1 MSYFLHN
8 NPFGGIIVLYD
19 DGGGGVV
26 INPVSVVIN
35 ETISSLNVGDT
46 GSLTATVSYSDSSQ
60 VNSADTPSVVNWSSS
75 DAAVLTIDATG
86 NYEAISSG
94 TASITVQVSS
104 DSSIQTSTSIEVISA
119 KLVELYNFGVFDE
132 PESDGGNLVYDTGYS
147 NKQPWLTVGEYEN
160 NMSDL
165 GNKLIAQAGDVV
177 YGGVMIFSTEL
188 EKAIVSLYKRIEGG
202 YELVLD
208 SGELSGVVGVN
219 EFHLVEFSVPETAL
233 EEGAQYFL
241 GVMNTSSSED
251 GAAVV
256 SSITE
261 LSNKYPPA
269 LANESPTLLLDSE
282 VDSTSPWSRAA
293 IFKISRD
300 VTDWHSITAARIV
313 DGEVN
318 GFNASHGSIDPN
330 DVNGGTIIALEASTT
345 SNWIRVTVDTDALG
359 KPFAAIY
366 LEYKGKQYVVP
377 FTTGFRYELHNTEKT
392 LELFNALDQNIG
404 VESKM
409 QVIGL
414 TSESYDFTL
423 GIGTHSTASTENSG
437 FKSSWA
443 MGSCNGEFPVTKTQ
457 VDMLYASS
465 GLDADSNPQFKI
477 FFGTANSE
485 KWFSANAVV
494 LKITF
499 EDSTEITTPSLPWVS
514 SKYQIIDA
522 SAQAVFDALT
532 AKNGQSAV
540 VHVEADLSLRTKDL

>member
-94 TASITVQVSS
+94 TASVTVQVSS
-104 DSSIQTSTSIEVISA
+104 DGSIQTSTSIEVISA

-147 NKQPWLTVGEYEN
+147 NKQPWLTVEEYEN

-165 GNKLIAQAGDVV
+165 GNKLIAQTGDVV

-188 EKAIVSLYKRIEGG
+188 EKAIVSLYKRVEGG

-256 SSITE
+256 SSLND

-300 VTDWHSITAARIV
+300 VTDWHSITAAKIV

-318 GFNASHGSIDPN
+318 GFNGANGSINPS
-330 DVNGGTIIALEASTT
+330 DVNGATIIALEASIT
-345 SNWIRVTVDTDALG
+345 SNWIRATVNTDALG

-366 LEYKGKQYVVP
+366 LEYKGKQYVTP
-377 FTTGFRYELHNTEKT
+377 FTTGFRYELHDTAKT
-392 LELFNALDQNIG
+392 LELFNALEQNIG

-409 QVIGL
+409 QIIGL
-414 TSESYDFTL
+414 TSESYDFSL

-485 KWFSANAVV
+485 KWFSANAVI

-499 EDSTEITTPSLPWVS
+499 EDSTEITTPSLPWAS

-522 SAQAVFDALT
+522 SAQAVYDALT
-532 AKNGQSAV
+532 AKAGQSAV
-540 VHVEADLSLRTKDL
+540 IHVEAAASRRTKDF

>member
-1 MSYFLHN
+1 MSYFVHI
-8 NPFGGIIVLYD
+8 PFQRGMVAPPTGS
-19 DGGGGVV
+19 GSSV
-26 INPVSVVIN
+26 ISPVSVTIN
-35 ETISSLNVGDT
+35 ETISSLNVGDS
-46 GSLTATVSYSDSSQ
+46 GLLTATVYYSDSSQ
-60 VNSADTPSVVNWSSS
+60 VNSSDAPNVVNWSSS
-75 DAAVLTIDATG
+75 DATVMSIDTTG
-86 NYEAISSG
+86 NYEAVSPG
-94 TASITVQVSS
+94 TASIIVQVSS
-104 DSSIQTSTSIEVISA
+104 DSSIQTSTSIEVSSA
-119 KLVELYNFGVFDE
+119 KLVELYNFGIFDE

-147 NKQPWLTVGEYEN
+147 NKQPWLTVEEYEN

-177 YGGVMIFSTEL
+177 YGGVMIFSSEL
-188 EKAIVSLYKRIEGG
+188 ERAIVSLYKRVEGG

-208 SGELSGVVGVN
+208 SGELSGVVGIN
-219 EFHLVEFSVPETAL
+219 EFHLVEFSVPETVL
-233 EEGAQYFL
+233 EEGEQYFL
-241 GVMNTSSSED
+241 GVMNTSSSEE

-256 SSITE
+256 SSRNE

-269 LANESPTLLLDSE
+269 LADESPALLLDSE
-282 VDSTSPWSRAA
+282 VDSTSLWSRAA

-300 VTDWHSITAARIV
+300 VTDWHSMTAARIV

-318 GFNASHGSIDPN
+318 GFNSSHGSIVPS

-345 SNWIRVTVDTDALG
+345 SNWIRVTVDTAALG

-366 LEYKGKQYVVP
+366 LEYKGKQYVAP
-377 FTTGFRYELHNTEKT
+377 FTTGFRYELHDTAKT
-392 LELFNALDQNIG
+392 SDLFNALEQHIG

-409 QVIGL
+409 QIIGL
-414 TSESYDFTL
+414 TSESYDFSL

-485 KWFSANAVV
+485 KWFSANAVI

-532 AKNGQSAV
+532 AKDGQSVV
-540 VHVEADLSLRTKDL
+540 VHVEADLSLRTKDF

>member
-94 TASITVQVSS
+94 TASVTVQVSS

-132 PESDGGNLVYDTGYS
+132 PESDGGNLVYNTGYS
-147 NKQPWLTVGEYEN
+147 NKQPWLTVEEYEN

-165 GNKLIAQAGDVV
+165 GNKLIAQTGDVV

-188 EKAIVSLYKRIEGG
+188 EKAIVSLYKRVEGG

-251 GAAVV
+251 GATVV
-256 SSITE
+256 SSLND

-269 LANESPTLLLDSE
+269 LANESPALLLDSE

-318 GFNASHGSIDPN
+318 GFNGANGSINPS
-330 DVNGGTIIALEASTT
+330 DVNGATIIALEASIT
-345 SNWIRVTVDTDALG
+345 SNWIRVTVNTDALG

-366 LEYKGKQYVVP
+366 LEYKGKQYVAP
-377 FTTGFRYELHNTEKT
+377 FTTGFRYELHDTAKT

-409 QVIGL
+409 QIIGL

-485 KWFSANAVV
+485 KWFSANAVI

-499 EDSTEITTPSLPWVS
+499 EDSTEITTPSLPWAS

-522 SAQAVFDALT
+522 SAQAVYDALT
-532 AKNGQSAV
+532 AKAGQSAV
-540 VHVEADLSLRTKDL
+540 IHVEAAASRRTKDF

>member
-94 TASITVQVSS
+94 NASVTVQVSS
-104 DSSIQTSTSIEVISA
+104 DSSIQTSTSIEVVTA

-147 NKQPWLTVGEYEN
+147 NKQPWLTVEEYEN

-165 GNKLIAQAGDVV
+165 GNKLIAQTGDVV

-188 EKAIVSLYKRIEGG
+188 EKAIVSLYKRVEGG
-202 YELVLD
+202 YEFVLD

-256 SSITE
+256 SSLND

-269 LANESPTLLLDSE
+269 LANESPALLLDSE

-318 GFNASHGSIDPN
+318 GFNGANGSINPS
-330 DVNGGTIIALEASTT
+330 DVNGATIIALEASIT
-345 SNWIRVTVDTDALG
+345 SNWIRATVNTDALG

-366 LEYKGKQYVVP
+366 LEYKGKQYVAP
-377 FTTGFRYELHNTEKT
+377 FTTGFRYELHDTAKT

-409 QVIGL
+409 QIIGL

-485 KWFSANAVV
+485 KWFSANAVI

-522 SAQAVFDALT
+522 SAQVVFDALT
-532 AKNGQSAV
+532 AKDGQSAV
-540 VHVEADLSLRTKDL
+540 VRVEADLSLRTKDF

>member
-75 DAAVLTIDATG
+75 DADVLTIDATG

-94 TASITVQVSS
+94 TASVTVQVSS
-104 DSSIQTSTSIEVISA
+104 DSSIQTSTSIEVSSA

-147 NKQPWLTVGEYEN
+147 NKQPWLTVEEYEN

-165 GNKLIAQAGDVV
+165 GNKLIAQTGDVV
-177 YGGVMIFSTEL
+177 YGGVMIFSSEL
-188 EKAIVSLYKRIEGG
+188 ERAIVSLYKRVEGG
-202 YELVLD
+202 YEFVLD

-256 SSITE
+256 SSLND

-269 LANESPTLLLDSE
+269 LANESPALLLDSE

-318 GFNASHGSIDPN
+318 GFNGANGSINPS
-330 DVNGGTIIALEASTT
+330 DVNGATIIALEASIT
-345 SNWIRVTVDTDALG
+345 SNWIRATVNTDALG

-366 LEYKGKQYVVP
+366 LEYKGKQYVAP
-377 FTTGFRYELHNTEKT
+377 FTTGFRYELHDTAKT

-409 QVIGL
+409 QIIGL

-485 KWFSANAVV
+485 KWFSANAVI

-522 SAQAVFDALT
+522 SAQVVFDALT
-532 AKNGQSAV
+532 AKDGQSAV
-540 VHVEADLSLRTKDL
+540 VHVEADLSLRTKDF

>member
-94 TASITVQVSS
+94 NASVTVQVSS
-104 DSSIQTSTSIEVISA
+104 DSSIQTSTSIEVVTA

-147 NKQPWLTVGEYEN
+147 NKQPWLTVEEYEN

-165 GNKLIAQAGDVV
+165 GNKLIAQTGDVV

-188 EKAIVSLYKRIEGG
+188 EKAIVSLYKRVEGG
-202 YELVLD
+202 YEFVLD

-256 SSITE
+256 SSLND

-318 GFNASHGSIDPN
+318 GFNGANGSINPS
-330 DVNGGTIIALEASTT
+330 DVNGATIIALEASIT
-345 SNWIRVTVDTDALG
+345 SNWIRATVNTDALG

-366 LEYKGKQYVVP
+366 LEYKGKQYVAP
-377 FTTGFRYELHNTEKT
+377 FTTGFRYELHNTAKT

-409 QVIGL
+409 QIIGL

-485 KWFSANAVV
+485 KWFSANAVI

-522 SAQAVFDALT
+522 SAQVVFDALT
-532 AKNGQSAV
+532 AKDGQSAV
-540 VHVEADLSLRTKDL
+540 VHVEADLSRRTKDF